1 MGVAMGGR
9 GPSGQCW
16 ALRGHWTLMS
26 SLGGVQTGLLSYS
39 DSGTQDRQLI
49 SLPLPHVHLIP
60 SKAIDS
66 LRAGPWLSPPAL
78 PHHLAPDIPR
88 KNLSVDPRDDQGH
101 TDSPGA
107 ITEPS
112 EPRLPCYK
120 MGDNIGI
127 LYRCYNATSPRMS
140 QRLVNRYSVK
150 KLSYG
155 QRFGEFW
162 GKPSSAGFFTAG
174 LLRAFKMANVH

>member
-66 LRAGPWLSPPAL
+66 LRAGPWLSPPAF

-107 ITEPS
+107 VTEPLS
-112 EPRLPCYK
+112 LGFLVIKWEITLEYYIDATMPHPQECHKGLS
-120 MGDNIGI
+120 IGV
-127 LYRCYNATSPRMS
+127 P
-140 QRLVNRYSVK
+140 
-150 KLSYG
+150 
-155 QRFGEFW
+155 
-162 GKPSSAGFFTAG
+162 
-174 LLRAFKMANVH
+174 